1 MRRRVVVL
9 CTAVVVLLG
18 AVGLLGCGQP
28 AEDTTTGSL
37 ILTVYTSGTLQGD
50 SRQAAQDGA
59 DAVKLALEQA
69 GGMVGPFTVNV
80 VSLDDTD
87 PDTGHWGADQVVT
100 NARRAIADRNI
111 MGYIGDSGSGA
122 TALSLPLLNEAGVL
136 QIGPT
141 TGYVGLTRPAGRG
154 EPDRFYPSGVRSF
167 GRIAPADDI
176 QADALVETM
185 REQGVRRLA
194 ILQDGELEALGIA
207 GLVEQRAHAAGIDV
221 VETKAV
227 DADDKDQSGIAQD
240 VAGSGADAALYAGT
254 TTKGGATV
262 LDALHAADPDL
273 ALFAPDGLADAS
285 LAAAIEP
292 GTARRLLLTSPAL
305 PLDDLP
311 PQGGALRG
319 GVRPRLRPEASARG
333 GFQLRGHARLHGR
346 REGRGRQGQRPR
358 SDHQGVLHAPRA
370 RHRPRH
376 LVGAADRRQHDQALR
391 HLACPGRA
399 PRVRARSASLHLTPC
414 HPPAGRNLIVS
425 MVGVAYHAPRI
436 NESAL

>member
-18 AVGLLGCGQP
+18 AVGVLGCGQP

-185 REQGVRRLA
+185 REQDVRRLA

-227 DADDKDQSGIAQD
+227 DADEKDQSGIAQD

-254 TTKGGATV
+254 TTKGGARV

-311 PQGGALRG
+311 PKAARFGAAFDRAYG
-319 GVRPRLRPEASARG
+319 RKPVPEAVFSYEAMHAFMDAVKAAGVKGNDRAAITKAY
-333 GFQLRGHARLHGR
+333 FTLRERDTALGTWSVLPTGDSTIR
-346 REGRGRQGQRPR
+346 RYGIW
-358 SDHQGVLHAPRA
+358 
-370 RHRPRH
+370 
-376 LVGAADRRQHDQALR
+376 
-391 HLACPGRA
+391 
-399 PRVRARSASLHLTPC
+399 RVRA
-414 HPPAGRNLIVS
+414 GRL
-425 MVGVAYHAPRI
+425 AYVREARP
-436 NESAL
+436 ST

>member
-1 MRRRVVVL
+1 VRRRVVVL

-18 AVGLLGCGQP
+18 AAALLGCGEP

-50 SRQAAQDGA
+50 GRQAAQDGA

-87 PDTGHWGADQVVT
+87 PHTGHWGADQVVT

-111 MGYIGDSGSGA
+111 MGYISDSGSGA

-154 EPDRFYPSGVRSF
+154 EPDRFYPSGTRSF
-167 GRIAPADDI
+167 GRIAPADDV

-221 VETKAV
+221 VGTKAV

-254 TTKGGATV
+254 TTKDGATV

-292 GTARRLLLTSPAL
+292 ATARRLLLTSPAL

-311 PQGGALRG
+311 PKAARFGAAFDRAYG
-319 GVRPRLRPEASARG
+319 REPVPEAVFSYEAMRAFMDAVKAAG
-333 GFQLRGHARLHGR
+333 VKGNDRAAITKAYFMLRERDTALGTWSVLPTGDSTIR
-346 REGRGRQGQRPR
+346 RY
-358 SDHQGVLHAPRA
+358 GVW
-370 RHRPRH
+370 
-376 LVGAADRRQHDQALR
+376 
-391 HLACPGRA
+391 
-399 PRVRARSASLHLTPC
+399 RVRDGRLAYVREARPST
-414 HPPAGRNLIVS
+414 
-425 MVGVAYHAPRI
+425 
-436 NESAL
+436 